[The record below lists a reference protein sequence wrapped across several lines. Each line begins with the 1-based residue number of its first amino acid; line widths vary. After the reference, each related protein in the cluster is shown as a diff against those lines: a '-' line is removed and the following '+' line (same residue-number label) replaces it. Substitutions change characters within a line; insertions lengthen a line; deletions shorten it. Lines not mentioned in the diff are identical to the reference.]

1 MTEPVTATDPGAQT
15 AADADVAAAAV
26 DADAGAAGAA
36 DADVVA
42 AAGAADAAD
51 APETG
56 RVPGLWRNR
65 DFNLLWSGQCLSD
78 LGTAMSD
85 LALPLLVLQLTGSS
99 TRAGLVGTVGMAIA
113 TACRLPAG
121 VLADRFD
128 RRRLLIVCDAVRL
141 LGYAALAW
149 AVLAKAATL
158 PVILAVVAVGAAAT
172 AVFSTTEF
180 AAVRALV
187 HPDHIVTAVARN
199 EARSYGTSLAGPPLG
214 GLLFGLGRSLPF
226 FGNAL
231 SYLFSL
237 VAVLFIRRPLQQAR
251 PEPAPDTQRG
261 VVGGVVGGVDGAD
274 EAGGPGHGASA
285 GQSASA
291 GQGAGAGQDDG
302 GRSGWQGLRFV
313 LANPFLRALIA
324 IATPLNM
331 AFTGMIF
338 ALTISLRRA
347 GLPPALIGTAT
358 AIIGI
363 GGLLGAFLAPALQR
377 RLPLP
382 TLIRLI
388 CWSTAALMVIS
399 VLLAPAVAAAAP
411 LALAVFLGPS
421 ANAALFGYQA
431 AVTPDH
437 LQGRVVSVVL
447 LAATSAAALAPTVAG
462 VLLAHIAG
470 HTALLIF
477 PVLVVAAAVVATTSS
492 GIRSVAREP

>member
-1 MTEPVTATDPGAQT
+1 VTEPVTATDPGAQT
-15 AADADVAAAAV
+15 AADADVG
-26 DADAGAAGAA
+26 ADVAGAA

-42 AAGAADAAD
+42 DSAGAAGAADAAG
-51 APETG
+51 AQETG

-85 LALPLLVLQLTGSS
+85 LALPLLVLQLTGSP

-158 PVILAVVAVGAAAT
+158 PVILAVVAAGAAAT

-214 GLLFGLGRSLPF
+214 SLLFGLGRSLPF

-237 VAVLFIRRPLQQAR
+237 VAVLFIRRPLQRAQ
-251 PEPAPDTQRG
+251 PEPAPDTQ
-261 VVGGVVGGVDGAD
+261 GGAVGGVDGAD
-274 EAGGPGHGASA
+274 EADGPGHGGSAGHSQGA
-285 GQSASA
+285 GQSAGSGQSA
-291 GQGAGAGQDDG
+291 SAGQDDG

>member
-1 MTEPVTATDPGAQT
+1 
-15 AADADVAAAAV
+15 
-26 DADAGAAGAA
+26 
-36 DADVVA
+36 
-42 AAGAADAAD
+42 
-51 APETG
+51 
-56 RVPGLWRNR
+56 VPGLWRNR

-85 LALPLLVLQLTGSS
+85 LALPLLVLQLTGSP

-158 PVILAVVAVGAAAT
+158 PVILAVVAAGAAAT

-237 VAVLFIRRPLQQAR
+237 VAVLFIRRPLQRAR
-251 PEPAPDTQRG
+251 PEPAPDTQ
-261 VVGGVVGGVDGAD
+261 GGAVGGVDGAD
-274 EAGGPGHGASA
+274 EADGPGHGGSAGHGEGA
-285 GQSASA
+285 GQSAGSGQSA
-291 GQGAGAGQDDG
+291 SAGQDDG